1 MRKNPFE
8 DCESC
13 NADCVFKQ
21 RDLRDN
27 ISTISS
33 ANTLSYTKGQQ
44 IFEAGEPIVGFYV
57 ICQGLIKET
66 SNKSAGQN
74 ITLRLLKPGDILI
87 SDSFLRN
94 HGWYATSAKSLTDT
108 VVLFLEKDVFSKMVQ
123 MSHHRMAKEI
133 AKNMRY
139 LRHNI
144 ELYYC
149 SVQER
154 TAYWLVNLRQ
164 KLSKYLTLTNQ
175 DLAEIVGCSSVTI
188 SKTLNT
194 LESRGMVYKSRKKLI
209 IRDEDKLRKEATC
222 ANFT

>member
-1 MRKNPFE
+1 LKKNPFE
-8 DCESC
+8 NCENC
-13 NADCVFKQ
+13 DADCVFKQ
-21 RDLRDN
+21 RDLREK
-27 ISTISS
+27 ISTISA
-33 ANTLSYTKGQQ
+33 ANTLSYTKGKK

-57 ICQGLIKET
+57 VCEGLVKEI
-66 SNKSAGQN
+66 SNRSIQKD

-94 HGWYATSAKSLTDT
+94 HGWYTTSAKALTDT
-108 VVLFLEKDVFSKMVQ
+108 VVLFLEKDMFSKMVQ
-123 MSHHRMAKEI
+123 MSDHRMAKEI
-133 AKNMRY
+133 AKNMKY
-139 LRHNI
+139 LRKNI

-154 TAYWLVNLRQ
+154 TAYWLVNIQQ
-164 KLSKYLTLTNQ
+164 KFSKYLTLTNRE
-175 DLAEIVGCSSVTI
+175 LAEIVGCSSVTI